1 MRAETIARSGVI
13 AWPDS
18 VGAAVVLQAMGI
30 ADDDIE
36 RLRTSVSIV
45 DTVQQYVALKRV
57 GRNWVGLCPFHAEKS
72 GSFNVREEMGRYKCF
87 GCQAGGD
94 VFTFIQEIEHLD
106 FPGAV
111 EHLASKAGIELN
123 YTSTGQSK
131 ERARRKR
138 LTEAMGDAVEWYH
151 ERLLKSPDA
160 RPARDYLRQRGL
172 AGDIARQFKLG
183 WAPDDWDLLAREL
196 GQPADVMQDVGLA
209 FRNRRNR
216 MQDSFRARVMFPIF
230 SDSGEALAF
239 GGRILPGSD
248 DPAKYKNSSET
259 TIYSKSKTL
268 YGLNWAKADVAK
280 VDQVVVCEGYTDV
293 IGFHLAGVP
302 RAVATCGTA
311 LTEEHVRILKRYAS
325 RVVLSFD
332 ADAAGQGA
340 AERFYEWE
348 EKHKVE
354 VSVARL
360 PQGKDPGDLALSN
373 PEVLAKAVD
382 EPVPFLRF
390 RLNRT
395 TSRLPRDSA
404 EHKVRFGNAALDVIN
419 EHPNVDV
426 RRIYAGEVAAHIGLP
441 VEDFASRVADRR
453 RSRPLEVKAK
463 STTGPPENAE
473 FAALVLLVQDWDS
486 IAEWLVEA
494 LFYDDANRMAF
505 LALAETGGL
514 QAALEVAP
522 PDARQV
528 LERAAVADLDLD
540 ATVEARQLI
549 EAAVRR
555 ELRQRQRLTDPVE
568 LEQNRVARLE
578 VENLTSPDAERSLAA
593 AESLLGWLHRRTEER
608 TDGTS

>member
-1 MRAETIARSGVI
+1 
-13 AWPDS
+13 
-18 VGAAVVLQAMGI
+18 MGI

-57 GRNWVGLCPFHAEKS
+57 GRNWLGLCPFHAEKS

-111 EHLASKAGIELN
+111 EHLASKSGIELN
-123 YTSTGQSK
+123 YTTTGQSK

-151 ERLLKSPDA
+151 DRLLNSPDA
-160 RPARDYLRQRGL
+160 RAARDYLRNRGL
-172 AGDIARQFKLG
+172 SGDIARQFKLG

-196 GQPADVMQDVGLA
+196 GQPADIMQDVGLA

-239 GGRILPGSD
+239 GGRVLPGSD

-259 TIYSKSKTL
+259 TIYAKSKTL

-293 IGFHLAGVP
+293 IGFHQAGVP

-360 PQGKDPGDLALSN
+360 PPGKDPGDLALSN
-373 PEVLAKAVD
+373 PEALAKAID
-382 EPVPFLRF
+382 DPVPFLGF
-390 RLNRT
+390 RLQRT
-395 TSRLPRDSA
+395 LGSRPLNSPEQRARLA
-404 EHKVRFGNAALDVIN
+404 EEAMAVVN
-419 EHPNVDV
+419 EHPNSNV
-426 RRIYAGEVAAHIGLP
+426 RKLYAGEVAAKVGLP
-441 VEDFASRVADRR
+441 VSDMVRLAERGTRR
-453 RSRPLEVKAK
+453 PSIEVKARRA
-463 STTGPPENAE
+463 SGPMENAE
-473 FAALVLLVQDWDS
+473 FAALVLLVQNWDS

-494 LFYDDANRMAF
+494 LFLDDANRMAF

-514 QAALEVAP
+514 QAALEAAP
-522 PDARQV
+522 PDAREV

-540 ATVEARQLI
+540 ATVEARELI
-549 EAAVRR
+549 KAAVRR
-555 ELRQRQRLTDPVE
+555 ELSERNRLIDPVE

-578 VENLTSPDAERSLAA
+578 VENLMNSDAERSLAA

-608 TDGTS
+608 TDGNT